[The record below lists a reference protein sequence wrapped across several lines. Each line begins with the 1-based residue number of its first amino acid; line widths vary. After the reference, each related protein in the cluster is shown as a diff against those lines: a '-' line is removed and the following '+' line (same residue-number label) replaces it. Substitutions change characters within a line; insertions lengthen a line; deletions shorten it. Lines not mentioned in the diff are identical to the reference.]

1 MSSRKQIIDA
11 TAKAQGIADPAV
23 ERHKDALFGTPTAKD
38 PTPPDQRNPGPGRVL
53 VEWIGEEGPYA
64 EAKLAA
70 AVDLGLIPASIVS
83 AWTQLHGRIT
93 TRIPGIASHSMTRE
107 RDGMSETI
115 VWGPYE
121 YVQAVTV
128 KDADTLLSSSFGH
141 QFRILNYAGQQP
153 ANVHPIDRYLTPYTD
168 SETVDK
174 VRHIVIEENVPEALR
189 GLEVISDGRGGIVK
203 TGRGAWTPKR

>member
-11 TAKAQGIADPAV
+11 VAKAQGIADPAV

-174 VRHIVIEENVPEALR
+174 VRHIVIEEDAPEKLVSVSGPGNR
-189 GLEVISDGRGGIVK
+189 L
-203 TGRGAWTPKR
+203 GAWTPKR